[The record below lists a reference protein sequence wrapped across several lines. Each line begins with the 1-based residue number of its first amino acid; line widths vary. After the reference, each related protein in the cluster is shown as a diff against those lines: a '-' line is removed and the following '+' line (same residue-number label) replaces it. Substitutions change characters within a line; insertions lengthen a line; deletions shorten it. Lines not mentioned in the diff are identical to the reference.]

1 MKIYVLCTILIIIV
15 KVFEALAIYAA
26 TICIIFWP
34 LLDPKLLGLH
44 FKTSENWSYP
54 FLEVKKEAILSTLKS
69 KKLRH
74 LHPTPSDTR
83 QADFSYLGS
92 YRVHAG

>member
-34 LLDPKLLGLH
+34 LLDPKLLSLH
-44 FKTSENWSYP
+44 FKNIGELELPLFGGEKRGYFVYP
-54 FLEVKKEAILSTLKS
+54 EVQ
-69 KKLRH
+69 KLRH

>member
-34 LLDPKLLGLH
+34 LLDPKLLSLH

-69 KKLRH
+69 KK
-74 LHPTPSDTR
+74 
-83 QADFSYLGS
+83 A
-92 YRVHAG
+92 

>member
-34 LLDPKLLGLH
+34 LLDPKLLSLH
-44 FKTSENWSYP
+44 FKNIGELELP
-54 FLEVKKEAILSTLKS
+54 FLEVKKEAIWL
-69 KKLRH
+69 
-74 LHPTPSDTR
+74 P
-83 QADFSYLGS
+83 
-92 YRVHAG
+92 

>member
-34 LLDPKLLGLH
+34 LLDPKLLSLH
-44 FKTSENWSYP
+44 FKNIGELELPLFGGEKRGYFVYP
-54 FLEVKKEAILSTLKS
+54 EVQKA
-69 KKLRH
+69 
-74 LHPTPSDTR
+74 
-83 QADFSYLGS
+83 
-92 YRVHAG
+92 